1 AAAAEAYWDEVRD
14 QRLEFFAAAREVWRV
29 SLPAHTPALPLAGPV
44 LMEWGGTLRWL
55 PGPQEHD
62 ALRALAARLGG
73 HATLYRTSV
82 RPPEGPF
89 QPLPGAMLAV
99 HKRLKAAFDP
109 SGILNPGRLHPD
121 L

>member
-1 AAAAEAYWDEVRD
+1 
-14 QRLEFFAAAREVWRV
+14 RV

-44 LMEWGGTLRWL
+44 LMEWGGSLRWL
-55 PGPQEHD
+55 PGPQERN
-62 ALRALAARLGG
+62 ALRSLAARLGG
-73 HATLYRTSV
+73 HATLYRTPV

-89 QPLPGAMLAV
+89 QPLSGAMLAV